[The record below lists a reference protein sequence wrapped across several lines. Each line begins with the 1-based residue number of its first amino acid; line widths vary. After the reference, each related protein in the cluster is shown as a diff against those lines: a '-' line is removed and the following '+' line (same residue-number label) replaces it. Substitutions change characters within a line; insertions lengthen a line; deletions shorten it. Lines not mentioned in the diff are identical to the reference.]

1 MAIQGMPNLTASDGT
16 TAQAAVGD
24 TYSCNG
30 TVWVYCLATA
40 ATIKAYGACSGA
52 TPAVVEE
59 ATTTTATALG
69 TAGGFACV
77 PQFAVGA
84 SEYFWGVVESLL
96 GLSWDGST
104 TIKVFSE
111 NQTLETLCYSTAT
124 DGNLDDSSAGSA
136 IPLIGVVTKAT
147 TTTAA
152 ATQFVTFRRMGWLK

>member
-1 MAIQGMPNLTASDGT
+1 MLSGKVNLVSSDGT
-16 TAQAAVGD
+16 TPQADVGD
-24 TYSCNG
+24 TYSANG

-40 ATIKAYGACSGA
+40 ATIKAYAACSGA
-52 TPAVVEE
+52 TPGVVEE

-77 PQFAVGA
+77 PQFAVAA
-84 SEYFWGVVESLL
+84 SEYFWAVVESLM

-111 NQTLETLCYSTAT
+111 NQTAGALCYSTAT
-124 DGNLDDSSAGSA
+124 DGNLDDSSGGSA
-136 IPLIGVVTKAT
+136 IPLIGVVTQAT

-152 ATQFVTFRRMGWLK
+152 ATKFVTFRRMGWAK